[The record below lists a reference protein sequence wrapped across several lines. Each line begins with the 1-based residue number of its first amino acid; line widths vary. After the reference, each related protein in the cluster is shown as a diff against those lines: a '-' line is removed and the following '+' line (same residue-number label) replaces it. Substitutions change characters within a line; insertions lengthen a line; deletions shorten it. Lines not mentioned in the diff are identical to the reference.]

1 MAAPEFHLVA
11 IAKDEGRYIREWLA
25 YSLHLGPRSITVYD
39 NDSRDDTAAILDRA
53 ARHHPVRRIPWPTQ
67 EGQSPQM
74 GAYNDALARLR
85 AQTGGADVWVGFFD
99 LDEFLVETGALT
111 LAQILQGA
119 AADPGIGAIGISQ
132 RLYGDSGLAD
142 YAAEPVLKRFSRCCL
157 PDYVE
162 GTWIK
167 SIYRLPCIARITD
180 AHGSALERGAYVF
193 PDLTPITFASRHSE
207 CDRSE
212 QSLLQLNHYIT
223 KSLEEFLLKRERGG
237 AMAQTEAG
245 RKSRYAD
252 MGFFHHRQALLNRMA
267 CPHHARLSAMI
278 DRQMAAAGF

>member
-1 MAAPEFHLVA
+1 MAAPAFHLVA

-25 YSLHLGPRSITVYD
+25 YSLHLAPRSITVYD
-39 NDSRDDTAAILDRA
+39 NDSGDDTAAILDRA

-67 EGQSPQM
+67 EGQSPQL

-85 AQTGGADVWVGFFD
+85 AETGGTDAWVGFFD
-99 LDEFLVETGALT
+99 LDEFLVETGTLT
-111 LAQILQGA
+111 LAQILQRA
-119 AADPGIGAIGISQ
+119 AADPAIGAIGVSQ
-132 RLYGDSGLAD
+132 RLYGDSGLPA
-142 YAAEPVLKRFSRCCL
+142 YSAEPVLKRFSRCCL
-157 PDYVE
+157 PDYIE

-167 SIYRLPCIARITD
+167 SIYRLPCIQRITD
-180 AHGSALERGAYVF
+180 SHGSALAQGAYVF

-223 KSLEEFLLKRERGG
+223 KSLEEFLLKRQRGG
-237 AMAQTEAG
+237 VMAQTDAG

-252 MGFFHHRQALLNRMA
+252 MGFFHHRQAMINRMT
-267 CPHHARLSAMI
+267 CTHHARLSGVI
-278 DRQMAAAGF
+278 DRQMAAADF